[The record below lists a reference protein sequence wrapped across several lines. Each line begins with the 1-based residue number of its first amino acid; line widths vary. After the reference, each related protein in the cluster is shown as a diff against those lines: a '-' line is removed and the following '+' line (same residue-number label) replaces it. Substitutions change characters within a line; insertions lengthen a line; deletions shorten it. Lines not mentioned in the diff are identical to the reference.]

1 MERKTL
7 PGGLAK
13 AALAGSTLLAG
24 ASLMSP
30 AVATAATGAVHA
42 SAGLTVKQVWA
53 TPIADGSNV
62 IAKSSP
68 IAGTL
73 DSAGQSVIVG
83 DRSGKVYALHLSN
96 GSPVP
101 GWPVTIPGNPQI
113 DTAPSTNGPEVFIGA
128 GNASNPALGGYYA
141 YSATGAR
148 LWSQA
153 PPATPASPTPTS
165 GVDTGLAY
173 GTLQGVG
180 AVVGGSMGQT
190 SEALNA
196 SNGAVLPG
204 FPFFQADSNFATP
217 ALADLYSNGQT
228 EIVEGGDSTAGVAF
242 GKTYTDGGHIRV
254 LSDHGALLCS
264 YDTNQVV
271 QSSPAV
277 GQFLGG
283 NAVGIVAGTGTF
295 WPGASNTNQLI
306 AVNPHCGLA
315 WSATLDGQTT
325 SSPALVD
332 ALGNGA
338 LQVAE
343 GTASTDLSS
352 GSVYLLNGSNGAVI
366 WKTPALGGIIGGVTS
381 ADLGNGYQDIIAT
394 TTAGVEI
401 LDGKTGAVLW
411 SGLHGALAFQN
422 APLVTRDANGTVGI
436 TVAGYNGSG
445 SEVVHL
451 EVANSPG
458 SQVGAQGSWPM
469 FHRDSQLTGDAG
481 TPPPAPINVPCKPPA
496 GTPNGY
502 WLDASDGG
510 IFAYGNLPFCG
521 STGNVVLNKPVV
533 GMAGTPDGGGYWL
546 VASDGGIFA
555 FGDARFYGSTG
566 NVALNKP
573 IVGMA
578 ATPDGGGYWL
588 VASDGGVF
596 AYGDA
601 RFYGSTGNVALNKPI
616 VGMAATPDGKGYWL
630 DATDGGIFAY
640 GDATFY
646 GSTGNVAL
654 NKPVVGMAATRDGRG
669 YWLVASDGGIF
680 AYGDARFY
688 GSTGNVALNKPVV
701 GMAGY

>member
-1 MERKTL
+1 MKCMTMAGPAAR
-7 PGGLAK
+7 
-13 AALAGSTLLAG
+13 AALAGSTLLAAAAVLAPAA
-24 ASLMSP
+24 AS
-30 AVATAATGAVHA
+30 AATGGAVHA
-42 SAGLTVKQVWA
+42 SAGMSVTQVWA
-53 TPIADGSNV
+53 TPIPDGSNV
-62 IAKSSP
+62 IARSSP
-68 IAGTL
+68 IVGTL

-83 DRSGKVYALHLSN
+83 DRSGRVYALHLSN
-96 GSPVP
+96 GSTVP
-101 GWPVTIPGNPQI
+101 GWPVTVPGNPQI

-128 GNASNPALGGYYA
+128 GTAANPALGGYYA
-141 YSATGAR
+141 YSSTGAR

-153 PPATPASPTPTS
+153 PASTPAAPTPTS

-173 GTLQGVG
+173 GTLQGVS

-190 SEALNA
+190 SDALNA

-242 GKTYTDGGHIRV
+242 GKTYTNGGHIRV

-315 WSATLDGQTT
+315 WAATLDGQTT

-332 ALGNGA
+332 ALGNGT

-343 GTASTDLSS
+343 GTASSNLGT
-352 GSVYLLNGSNGAVI
+352 GSIYLLNGSNGSVI
-366 WKTPALGGIIGGVTS
+366 WKTPALGGIIGGVVS
-381 ADLGNGYQDIIAT
+381 ADLGGGYQDIIAAT
-394 TTAGVEI
+394 TGGVEI
-401 LDGKTGAVLW
+401 LDGRTGAVLW
-411 SGLHGALAFQN
+411 TGLHGALAFQN

-436 TVAGYNGSG
+436 TVAGYNASG
-445 SEVVHL
+445 SEVVHF
-451 EVANSPG
+451 EVAGSPG
-458 SQVGAQGSWPM
+458 GRVGAGGSWPM
-469 FHRDSQLTGDAG
+469 FHHDSQLTGDAG

-496 GTPNGY
+496 GTPAGY

-510 IFAYGNLPFCG
+510 IFSYGNLPFCG

-533 GMAGTPDGGGYWL
+533 GMAGTPDAGGYWLVASDGGVFAFGDAGFYGSTGNIALNKPIVGIAATPDGKGYWL

-566 NVALNKP
+566 N
-573 IVGMA
+573 I
-578 ATPDGGGYWL
+578 
-588 VASDGGVF
+588 
-596 AYGDA
+596 
-601 RFYGSTGNVALNKPI
+601 
-616 VGMAATPDGKGYWL
+616 
-630 DATDGGIFAY
+630 
-640 GDATFY
+640 
-646 GSTGNVAL
+646 AL
-654 NKPVVGMAATRDGRG
+654 NKPVVGMAATRDGGG

-680 AYGDARFY
+680 AYGNARFY
-688 GSTGNVALNKPVV
+688 GSTGNIALNKPVV
-701 GMAGY
+701 GMAGF